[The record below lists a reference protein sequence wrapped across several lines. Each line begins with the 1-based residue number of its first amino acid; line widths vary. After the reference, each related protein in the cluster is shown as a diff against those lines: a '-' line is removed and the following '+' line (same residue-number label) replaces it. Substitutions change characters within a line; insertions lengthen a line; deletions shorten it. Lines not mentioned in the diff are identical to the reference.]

1 MSINASG
8 KTSSA
13 LKSAL
18 SAFKM
23 RQPNRDLKSDS
34 ARISSVVNAIDA
46 AIQEGVAERAG
57 LLSRVKDIVD
67 RPEAVLKAR
76 LRQRGTQSDLSAA
89 EFIKA
94 EQRLDSLAQQ
104 ISNFRLLKAMA
115 LKTFP
120 DVNERS
126 RRGVGRN

>member
-8 KTSSA
+8 KNPSA
-13 LKSAL
+13 LKNAL
-18 SAFKM
+18 STFTM
-23 RQPNRDLKSDS
+23 RRPDRDVNLDS

-57 LLSRVKDIVD
+57 LISRVKDIVD

-94 EQRLDSLAQQ
+94 EKRLDSLAQQ
-104 ISNFRLLKAMA
+104 ISDFMLLKAMA
-115 LKTFP
+115 LKHFQK
-120 DVNERS
+120 
-126 RRGVGRN
+126 